1 MANDYS
7 KQKNDV
13 LLEENL
19 RLQAEN
25 QTLKAQ
31 LRSLKTVSEQAQK
44 MKQMISELS
53 NAKDEY
59 HKRSMQLK
67 SLQTKYR
74 GLVREAQKL
83 RNDLQ
88 STFDELTGSA
98 N

>member
-19 RLQAEN
+19 RFQAEN

-44 MKQMISELS
+44 MKQMISELY

-59 HKRSMQLK
+59 HKRSVQLK

-83 RNDLQ
+83 KNDLQ
-88 STFDELTGSA
+88 SMFDELTGSA